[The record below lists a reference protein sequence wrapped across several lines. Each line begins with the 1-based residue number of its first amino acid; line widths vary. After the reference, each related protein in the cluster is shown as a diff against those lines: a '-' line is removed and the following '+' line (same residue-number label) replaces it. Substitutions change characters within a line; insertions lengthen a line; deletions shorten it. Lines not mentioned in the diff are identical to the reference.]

1 MKIMI
6 LSSKHFYN
14 RIPEIKNLLE
24 NQGHKLKMPNSY
36 DNPYKEL
43 KLKKLDK
50 EEHIKWKS
58 EMMRKDEE
66 NIKPQDA
73 VLVLNFEK
81 KGIPNYIGRATFLE
95 VYTAWKITK
104 SLSAPHPKWYSLR
117 WFWENWEKS
126 LLTNFNLKIG
136 DFSRVLNKKIFFYN
150 PLPKCSFTDELIGI
164 NPTMINGNLNL
175 IK

>member
-1 MKIMI
+1 MKLMI

-36 DNPYKEL
+36 DNHYKEL
-43 KLKKLDK
+43 KHQKTLILWFLDSQKIRICNRNLKVMDFFRIKKLDG
-50 EEHIKWKS
+50 ERHIKWKG

-66 NIKPQDA
+66 NINPQDA

-81 KGIPNYIGRATFLE
+81 KGIPNYIGGATFLE
-95 VYTAWKITK
+95 VYTAWK
-104 SLSAPHPKWYSLR
+104 
-117 WFWENWEKS
+117 
-126 LLTNFNLKIG
+126 
-136 DFSRVLNKKIFFYN
+136 LNKKIFFYN

-164 NPTMINGNLNL
+164 NPTIINGNLNL

>member
-6 LSSKHFYN
+6 LCSKHFYN
-14 RIPEIKNLLE
+14 KISEIKDFLE
-24 NQGHKLKMPNSY
+24 SKGHKLKMPNSY
-36 DNPYKEL
+36 DKPMKEFEM
-43 KLKKLDK
+43 KKLSK

-58 EMMRKDEE
+58 SMMEKDED

-81 KGIPNYIGRATFLE
+81 KGIPNYIGGATFLE
-95 VYTAWKITK
+95 VYMVW
-104 SLSAPHPKWYSLR
+104 R
-117 WFWENWEKS
+117 
-126 LLTNFNLKIG
+126 
-136 DFSRVLNKKIFFYN
+136 LNKKIYFYN

-164 NPTMINGNLNL
+164 NPTIINGNLLL